1 MILWTT
7 LLAETFLNNTNR
19 LRNIDASNINKIVT
33 ASNKYIKNIDL
44 MYELELEN
52 KFNDDQLKLFQIMKE
67 NPNESLSSIADLYAY
82 KENKSIS
89 KSGIYHWLKKLEKTV
104 MKK

>member
-1 MILWTT
+1 
-7 LLAETFLNNTNR
+7 
-19 LRNIDASNINKIVT
+19 
-33 ASNKYIKNIDL
+33 
-44 MYELELEN
+44 
-52 KFNDDQLKLFQIMKE
+52 MKE

>member
-1 MILWTT
+1 
-7 LLAETFLNNTNR
+7 
-19 LRNIDASNINKIVT
+19 
-33 ASNKYIKNIDL
+33 
-44 MYELELEN
+44 
-52 KFNDDQLKLFQIMKE
+52 MKE
-67 NPNESLSSIADLYAY
+67 NPNESLSSIADLYTY

>member
-1 MILWTT
+1 
-7 LLAETFLNNTNR
+7 
-19 LRNIDASNINKIVT
+19 
-33 ASNKYIKNIDL
+33 

-104 MKK
+104 MKKIGNFSMFFPIFLTSVLN